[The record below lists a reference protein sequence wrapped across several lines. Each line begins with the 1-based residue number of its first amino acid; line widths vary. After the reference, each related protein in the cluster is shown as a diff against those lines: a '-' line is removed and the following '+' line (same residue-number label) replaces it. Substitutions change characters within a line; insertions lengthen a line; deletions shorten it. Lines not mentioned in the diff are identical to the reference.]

1 MVVVEL
7 VNSVTA
13 RWGFPRV
20 AGGRAV
26 LVKPINILAVLKLPY
41 HQKRLK
47 VFPSA
52 TKTLPF
58 VDDPDVVR
66 VTKAKHRLGPV
77 SHTWMDATGRVNI
90 GLPGGL

>member
-1 MVVVEL
+1 MGVP
-7 VNSVTA
+7 SCC
-13 RWGFPRV
+13 RWPGCTC
-20 AGGRAV
+20 
-26 LVKPINILAVLKLPY
+26 KTINILAVLKLPS